1 MSMARVNE
9 KYREDA
15 KERIISAA
23 IDVAVEG
30 GWDAMTLDAIAQN
43 VGVTTP
49 ALYGYFKNRDALQ
62 DEVVLR
68 VIQNDQAELEAT
80 LAREGDIWQIIQN
93 YANLLF
99 NQQTKYAK
107 LLANLPLRFLE
118 DPKQRK
124 KIAVLVGTSSII
136 LRDSLARAQSRGE
149 IPHQV
154 NLDRVTRLIISITV
168 GLQISSVFIE
178 NTDLNTEKDLWIE
191 AVERILMLDKRAG
204 SRH

>member
-1 MSMARVNE
+1 MARVNE